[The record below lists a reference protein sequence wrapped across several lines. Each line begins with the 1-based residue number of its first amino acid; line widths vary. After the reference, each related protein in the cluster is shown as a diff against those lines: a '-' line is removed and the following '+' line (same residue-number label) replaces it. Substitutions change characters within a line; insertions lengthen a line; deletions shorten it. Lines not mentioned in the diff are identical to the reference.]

1 MGSNMSNFS
10 IFKRLFSFSFGKNIR
25 WLPDVSRKEGIG
37 MGWDP
42 ELKEIYLRRQLST
55 ELGGQERVK
64 RHHQQGKLTVR
75 ERIETLLDKDSFLEI
90 GQLTGDAVWKDGKF
104 KSITPAP
111 YVMGLGK
118 INDRTVAV
126 GGEDFT
132 VRGGSSAGLARRK
145 GGQGGFVEDM
155 AKEYRIPLINLIDG
169 VGANVAS
176 AIKARFKRLPA
187 KDGYERCLELLGIV
201 PVVSAVVGSVAGGPA
216 GRAIL
221 SHFSVMVRG
230 TSQLFAA
237 GPPVVERAL
246 SKKVNKEELGGAH
259 IACDMAGAIDNAAD
273 SEAGAFDLI
282 RRFLSYMPQNVWETP
297 PVVKTDDPPDRIEEE
312 LVSIVPRN
320 RMKPYNMKR
329 IIELVFDKES
339 FFEIQPTFGPGMIV
353 GLARLN
359 GYPIG
364 VIANNPKYNAGAPD
378 AHDSVKMGH
387 FTAMCDQFHIPLC
400 HLVDVPGFMIGVE
413 AESMGT
419 LRFGMSAMCRVMQ
432 ATVPR
437 FTVIVRKCYGMAGA
451 LNYVNNTLCY
461 RMSWP
466 SAEFGSIPI
475 EGGVAAAFRREIEA
489 SEDPDKRR
497 REIETE
503 IHSFESPFRTAE
515 KFGVEDIIDPRE
527 TRARLCRLIEAAQNY
542 LKTELG
548 PKPRY
553 GTLP

>member
-451 LNYVNNTLCY
+451 LNYVNNTVLPNVLAVG
-461 RMSWP
+461 RVWLNSN
-466 SAEFGSIPI
+466 
-475 EGGVAAAFRREIEA
+475 
-489 SEDPDKRR
+489 RR
-497 REIETE
+497 RRGC
-503 IHSFESPFRTAE
+503 S
-515 KFGVEDIIDPRE
+515 
-527 TRARLCRLIEAAQNY
+527 
-542 LKTELG
+542 
-548 PKPRY
+548 
-553 GTLP
+553 LP